1 MSKIILNFLRKVTK
15 NCYLYLTKNNKKILI
30 QFFLIVR
37 RLLLTN
43 NFSSYYLA
51 EIEYSCGLTRCALE
65 TLLKIYKKNNSNR
78 VKDRIRVFLN
88 SGDLVLF
95 EELATEI
102 EKIFKYDLKILN
114 ILKEKTCHFNF
125 SSSSTTYS
133 KNIYLKDLQQLSDE
147 MLINKL
153 SFSITNKDKFLGLE
167 FNEVLKRSSDKKFI
181 NKLNKNKDLYG
192 IELLLS
198 FIAIMKNKYVNNN
211 FLNNLS
217 TLISYNEGL
226 SFLQFIE
233 YFNKSNFYKFSRG
246 VSLHSS
252 NDLRIINSHNSALK
266 NIIDKFEINSEIQ
279 KIDVL
284 NAYYQSKYVKKDHP
298 SMSYILKNDE
308 KIFKKVTKVFD
319 NIKNNSQKKSLNK
332 KYQTV
337 STYPSL
343 FIALPRSA
351 SVYVFHALKNGLN
364 IPAYGGV
371 MGGAFPNFTI
381 CQEGLHN
388 VIASRGISHTH
399 LRASKTNLLEI
410 SERFKIRKIL
420 VHVRD
425 PRQTILSW
433 LEFLPRIIEQYDPVQ
448 AKHYNI
454 PKNYLKFSQKKQLD
468 WLVDNWYNVQ
478 VEWIN
483 EWVNVYKNH
492 PWFKTQIHFSTF
504 ENLKKNQKVF
514 FNNILDFYSIDKK
527 NFEYPK
533 KPEREGDRNFREGKT
548 NTWKN
553 ELDKNQLKRLEK
565 QTPEQLLNFFKW

>member
-1 MSKIILNFLRKVTK
+1 MENHKTK
-15 NCYLYLTKNNKKILI
+15 LVN
-30 QFFLIVR
+30 
-37 RLLLTN
+37 
-43 NFSSYYLA
+43 
-51 EIEYSCGLTRCALE
+51 
-65 TLLKIYKKNNSNR
+65 
-78 VKDRIRVFLN
+78 IR
-88 SGDLVLF
+88 
-95 EELATEI
+95 
-102 EKIFKYDLKILN
+102 
-114 ILKEKTCHFNF
+114 
-125 SSSSTTYS
+125 
-133 KNIYLKDLQQLSDE
+133 
-147 MLINKL
+147 
-153 SFSITNKDKFLGLE
+153 
-167 FNEVLKRSSDKKFI
+167 
-181 NKLNKNKDLYG
+181 YG
-192 IELLLS
+192 
-198 FIAIMKNKYVNNN
+198 
-211 FLNNLS
+211 
-217 TLISYNEGL
+217 
-226 SFLQFIE
+226 
-233 YFNKSNFYKFSRG
+233 
-246 VSLHSS
+246 
-252 NDLRIINSHNSALK
+252 
-266 NIIDKFEINSEIQ
+266 
-279 KIDVL
+279 
-284 NAYYQSKYVKKDHP
+284 
-298 SMSYILKNDE
+298 
-308 KIFKKVTKVFD
+308 
-319 NIKNNSQKKSLNK
+319 
-332 KYQTV
+332 
-337 STYPSL
+337 
-343 FIALPRSA
+343 
-351 SVYVFHALKNGLN
+351 
-364 IPAYGGV
+364 
-371 MGGAFPNFTI
+371 
-381 CQEGLHN
+381 N